1 MFQMRKLLILFAALF
16 VLVAGCDDQS
26 SEQAMV
32 GNADVPDEVVTDF
45 VTEET
50 DSGLVSWT
58 LNAPKANKY
67 NSRKVFVMD
76 KPKIE
81 FFDEFGNLQTTLTSE
96 FGEYYQESREMLAF
110 GNVVVVSVVGDV
122 LETDSLRYVTAVDKI
137 MSDNFVKITR
147 GDEVVIT
154 GIGLECD
161 HTLNSVVIKEDFKA
175 TIINKDDSDNEQ
187 KSELNG

>member
-1 MFQMRKLLILFAALF
+1 MRRLLIIFAAVF
-16 VLVAGCDDQS
+16 VLSAGCDNQS
-26 SEQAMV
+26 SEQVAI
-32 GNADVPDEVVTDF
+32 GNADVPDEVITDF

-67 NSRKVFVMD
+67 NSRKVFIMD
-76 KPKIE
+76 NPKIE

-96 FGEYYQESREMLAF
+96 FGEYYQETREMLAF
-110 GNVVVVSVVGDV
+110 GNVVVVSVAGDV
-122 LETDSLRYVTAVDKI
+122 LETDSLRYVTSVDMI
-137 MSDNFVKITR
+137 RSDNFVKITR
-147 GDEVVIT
+147 GDKVVIT

-161 HTLNSVVIKEDFKA
+161 HTLNSVHIKEDFKA
-175 TIINKDDSDNEQ
+175 TIINKDDAENAQ